1 MSNMTENQ
9 RAQFERYDLR
19 ETRSRMTSVSERGQ
33 RYLAGLTIVF
43 IAVLVVLTIAAVQVF
58 DGWHHLIVIADIVLV
73 IGAIAVWIYSTRQ
86 SDETAG
92 S

>member
-19 ETRSRMTSVSERGQ
+19 ERRPRLTSVSDRGQ
-33 RYLAGLTIVF
+33 RYLSALTFVF
-43 IAVLVVLTIAAVQVF
+43 IAVLVVLPVAAVQVF
-58 DGWHHLIVIADIVLV
+58 DGWHHLIVIGDIVLV
-73 IGAIAVWIYSTRQ
+73 LGAIAVWIYSTRPR
-86 SDETAG
+86 DETAG

>member
-19 ETRSRMTSVSERGQ
+19 ERRPRINEVSEGGQ
-33 RYLAGLTIVF
+33 RFLAGLTIVF
-43 IAVLVVLTIAAVQVF
+43 IGVLAALTWAAVQVF
-58 DGWHHLIVIADIVLV
+58 DGWHHAIIIADIVIVFL
-73 IGAIAVWIYSTRQ
+73 AIAVWINSMRG
-86 SDETAG
+86 SDSQAG

>member
-19 ETRSRMTSVSERGQ
+19 ERRPRMTEVSEGGQ
-33 RYLAGLTIVF
+33 RFLAGLTIVF
-43 IAVLVVLTIAAVQVF
+43 IGVLAALTWAAVQVF
-58 DGWHHLIVIADIVLV
+58 DGWHHAIIIADIVIVFL
-73 IGAIAVWIYSTRQ
+73 AIAVWINSMRG
-86 SDETAG
+86 SDSRAG

>member
-1 MSNMTENQ
+1 MSNMTQNQ
-9 RAQFERYDLR
+9 RDQFQRYDLR
-19 ETRSRMTSVSERGQ
+19 ETRSRLTSVSDRGQ
-33 RYLAGLTIVF
+33 RILAGLTLVF
-43 IAVLVVLTIAAVQVF
+43 IAVLGALTFAAVQVF

-73 IGAIAVWIYSTRQ
+73 IGAIAVWIYSARQ

>member
-19 ETRSRMTSVSERGQ
+19 ERRPRMTEVSERGQ
-33 RYLAGLTIVF
+33 RFLAGLTILF
-43 IAVLVVLTIAAVQVF
+43 IGVLAALTWAAVQVF
-58 DGWHHLIVIADIVLV
+58 DGWHHAIIIADIVIVFL
-73 IGAIAVWIYSTRQ
+73 AIAVWINSMRG
-86 SDETAG
+86 SDSRAG